1 MICSDISLQA
11 SKLDDQLPVSADG
24 RVLDIHATAIV
35 SIIDALTAGRS
46 NALVHVLTP
55 MKAVMNTVSTIVE
68 DVRLFECVDINQE
81 VLRSLRQW
89 AEAMLNNFVAAHA
102 TSSEMSPISLLNAAA
117 SHIGFHHRDRAHCL
131 HTEGQRHRA
140 GRRQAFFVLCLE
152 WLFPVLVRCRGDQA
166 ASKKASS
173 ASSRK
178 MEAFKMF
185 SSRYEGVA
193 ADCTRVEFYGGER
206 CEGADEVMIFSFLL
220 SFFLSFSLSMLSFP
234 LIF

>member
-55 MKAVMNTVSTIVE
+55 MKAVMNAVSTIVE

-89 AEAMLNNFVAAHA
+89 AEAMLNNLVAAHA
-102 TSSEMSPISLLNAAA
+102 TS
-117 SHIGFHHRDRAHCL
+117 
-131 HTEGQRHRA
+131 
-140 GRRQAFFVLCLE
+140 
-152 WLFPVLVRCRGDQA
+152 
-166 ASKKASS
+166 
-173 ASSRK
+173 
-178 MEAFKMF
+178 
-185 SSRYEGVA
+185 
-193 ADCTRVEFYGGER
+193 
-206 CEGADEVMIFSFLL
+206 
-220 SFFLSFSLSMLSFP
+220 
-234 LIF
+234 